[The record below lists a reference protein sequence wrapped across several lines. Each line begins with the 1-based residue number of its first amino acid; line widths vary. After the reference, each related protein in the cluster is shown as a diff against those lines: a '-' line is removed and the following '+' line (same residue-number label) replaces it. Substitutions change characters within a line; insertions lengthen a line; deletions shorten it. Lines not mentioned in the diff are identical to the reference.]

1 MKKQPLQP
9 AHNGAFLVNATAAAD
24 PAVQMAMASYLERL
38 QREEAHR
45 QAIRNGTA
53 QQVQSTTWHISDR
66 H

>member
-1 MKKQPLQP
+1 MEKTTPFIT
-9 AHNGAFLVNATAAAD
+9 NDFAANDSAC
-24 PAVQMAMASYLERL
+24 QQAMASYLERL

-53 QQVQSTTWHISDR
+53 QHVQSTTWHISDR